1 MPQSSSA
8 KKRMRQAESRRM
20 LNKDQRSAL
29 RTVVKRVR
37 TAGTG
42 DEAQEAFR
50 NAEQLLDR
58 AARKHLIHPK
68 AAARTKSRL
77 RKLIQVKASN

>member
-8 KKRMRQAESRRM
+8 KKRMRQGENRR
-20 LNKDQRSAL
+20 LRNKGQRSAL

-37 TAGTG
+37 TAGAG
-42 DEAQEAFR
+42 AEAQEALR

-58 AARKHLIHPK
+58 AARKRLIHPK

-77 RKLIQVKASN
+77 RKFIQAKG

>member
-1 MPQSSSA
+1 MPNSRSA
-8 KKRMRQAESRRM
+8 KKRMRQGETRR
-20 LNKDQRSAL
+20 LRNKDQRSAL

-42 DEAQEAFR
+42 PEAQAAFR

-58 AARKHLIHPK
+58 AARKHLIHPNMT
-68 AAARTKSRL
+68 ARTKARL
-77 RKLIQVKASN
+77 RKLIQSKD